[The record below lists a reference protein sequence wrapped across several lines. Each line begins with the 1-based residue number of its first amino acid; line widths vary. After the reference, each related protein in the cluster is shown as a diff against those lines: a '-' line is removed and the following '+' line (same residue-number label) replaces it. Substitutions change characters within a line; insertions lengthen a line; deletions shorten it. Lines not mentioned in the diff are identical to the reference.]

1 MLLLHKKKDCR
12 NDNNSK
18 TIIGI
23 DRYRIDSYELYKY
36 ICTLNDEKTEMDI
49 AMDKIWHRYNVI
61 ILAFNPTFA
70 LKKEKM

>member
-18 TIIGI
+18 TIISI
-23 DRYRIDSYELYKY
+23 DRYDLYNNIY
-36 ICTLNDEKTEMDI
+36 ILNNEKTKMDI
-49 AMDKIWHRYNVI
+49 VMNKIWHRYNVI